1 MNYFFELFERGVDMI
16 TNCGEKPIF
25 ESKLNIV
32 NV

>member
-1 MNYFFELFERGVDMI
+1 MNYSFKLFDRSVNMI